1 MKNALTRLYA
11 ILDADAVSA
20 RGLTPLPV
28 LDGWLDAGIRLIQLR
43 AKGLSSG
50 AFQELADQVV
60 ARAHATGAQVIINDR
75 ADIAVMSGADGVHVG
90 QDDLTPA
97 QVRPLL
103 DHDAIVGLSTHTDA
117 QIAAALAQPVSYI
130 AIGPVFGTQT
140 KDTGYAAVGL
150 EQVRRAASAARAAGL
165 PLVAIGGITRAHV
178 ASVFEAGADS
188 VAVISD
194 LLGDSLEGCA
204 ARVEEWVNL

>member
-1 MKNALTRLYA
+1 MFIRLYA
-11 ILDADAVSA
+11 ILDVDAISA
-20 RGLTPLPV
+20 RGLTPLAV
-28 LDGWLDAGIRLIQLR
+28 VDVWLDAGIRLIQLR

-60 ARAHATGAQVIINDR
+60 ARAHAAGAQVIINDR
-75 ADIAVMSGADGVHVG
+75 ADIAVLSGADGVHVG

-97 QVRPLL
+97 QVRPLVGAN
-103 DHDAIVGLSTHTDA
+103 AIVGLSTHTDA

-165 PLVAIGGITRAHV
+165 PLVAIGGIRRANV
-178 ASVFEAGADS
+178 ASVVEAGADS

-194 LLGDSLEGCA
+194 LLGDSLAECA
-204 ARVEEWVNL
+204 SRARDWAGTPNL

>member
-1 MKNALTRLYA
+1 MFIRLYA
-11 ILDADAVSA
+11 ILDVDAISA
-20 RGLTPLPV
+20 RGLTPLAV
-28 LDGWLDAGIRLIQLR
+28 VDVWLDAGIRLIQLR

-75 ADIAVMSGADGVHVG
+75 ADIAVLSGADGVHVG

-97 QVRPLL
+97 QVRPLVGAN
-103 DHDAIVGLSTHTDA
+103 AIVGLSTHTDA

-140 KDTGYAAVGL
+140 KETGYGAVGL

-165 PLVAIGGITRAHV
+165 PLVAIGGITRANV